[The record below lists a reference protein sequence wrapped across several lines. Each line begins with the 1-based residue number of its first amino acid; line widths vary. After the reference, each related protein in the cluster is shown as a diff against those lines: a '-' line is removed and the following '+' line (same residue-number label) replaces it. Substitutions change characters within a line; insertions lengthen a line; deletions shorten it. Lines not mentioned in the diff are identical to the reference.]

1 MNPTRVRLD
10 RHVRQGELLLSEACP
25 SIEYRTR
32 KELLGESPRLGRM
45 RDLQRR
51 ILEDAVVRRV
61 IDSRRQD
68 GWLGST
74 FHGQGG
80 IEVGIRILSEKGVER
95 CQPVLRDALLA
106 LERGTDRLSEGIGKV
121 GAVLDDLGLGGQRLI
136 RAAVFAYAGVESRPF
151 VKEQVAGALE
161 RMAAAADVAA
171 IAEITE
177 KYRGKLVFREGVIW
191 PCIYDLRLLAWT
203 RSWRTARHERMVA
216 RGIRRMVELSPIPE
230 IHVRW
235 KSQIIAPASYCMHE
249 FRPRLGSLSPA
260 KWAMWFHRMEM
271 LARLGVVPRV
281 PALKLQV
288 GRLRRV
294 LADGD
299 GLFVLPLRHGYFRNW
314 GAYSGLM
321 LEVDWR
327 ASARR
332 QGDLTFRSLVIL
344 AQSGQTM

>member
-1 MNPTRVRLD
+1 MKPIRIRLD
-10 RHVRQGELLLSEACP
+10 RHVRQAELLLSEACP
-25 SIEYRTR
+25 SIQYRSR
-32 KELLGESPRLGRM
+32 KELLGESTRLGSM
-45 RDLQRR
+45 RELQGR
-51 ILEDAVVRRV
+51 ILEDPLVRRV
-61 IDSRRQD
+61 MASRDED

-80 IEVGIRILSEKGVER
+80 IESGIRILCEKGVER
-95 CQPVLRDALLA
+95 GQPVLRDALLA
-106 LERGTDRLSEGIGKV
+106 LERGSDRLSEGIGKV
-121 GAVLDDLGLGGQRLI
+121 GGVLDDLGLGGSRLI
-136 RAAVFAYAGVESRPF
+136 RAVVFAYAGVDDRPL

-171 IAEITE
+171 VADIAE
-177 KYRGKLVFREGVIW
+177 KYRDKLVFREGVIW

-203 RSWRTARHERMVA
+203 RSWRTARHERLVT

-230 IHVRW
+230 IHVRL

-249 FRPRLGSLSPA
+249 FKPRLGSLSPA

-271 LARLGVVPRV
+271 MARLGVVRRV
-281 PALKLQV
+281 PALTEQV
-288 GRLRRV
+288 RQLRGM

-321 LEVDWR
+321 LEADWR
-327 ASARR
+327 AGTRR
-332 QGDLTFRSLVIL
+332 QSDLTFRSLVIL
-344 AQSGQTM
+344 AQSGYAA